1 MSIHEQMHNLR
12 RACDEISE
20 CASQLTVELE
30 PIQDVFIDLYPKPL
44 SEMTVTDKIKTA
56 QRILRIGAAFLE
68 DTSED
73 SPDGNT

>member
-20 CASQLTVELE
+20 CASQLTEELA
-30 PIQDVFIDLYPKPL
+30 PIEDVFIDLYPRPL
-44 SEMTVTDKIKTA
+44 AHMSVTEKISTA
-56 QRILRIGAAFLE
+56 RRILRIGAAFLE

-73 SPDGNT
+73 LPDGDT